1 MRRSKLFGAIVARA
15 GLAYA
20 ALRGVPLGIRE
31 AAEGPA
37 EPIDPNTRFEPSD
50 LHAKAVFLT
59 GIGVLVGTWLTVA
72 LVYPY
77 FAYLKHERAVA
88 SPAPTAAA
96 RNGNPV
102 PPEPRLQ
109 ANPTQDLE
117 GFRAWEESQL
127 HDYHWVDRGRGVVSI
142 PIDEAIRM
150 VAKRGI
156 PPQSAPA
163 GQTYF
168 DPREGTR
175 LTGFEGK
182 VELEPR

>member
-1 MRRSKLFGAIVARA
+1 LEAIVSRA
-15 GLAYA
+15 SLAYA

-31 AAEGPA
+31 AAEGPS
-37 EPIDPNTRFEPSD
+37 EPIDPMTRFEGSD
-50 LHAKAVFLT
+50 LHPRAVFLT
-59 GIGVLVGTWLTVA
+59 GLGVLIGTWLIVV

-77 FAYLKHERAVA
+77 FAYLQRERAVA
-88 SPAPTAAA
+88 SPPPTAAA

-102 PPEPRLQ
+102 PPEPRIQ
-109 ANPTQDLE
+109 ANPIQDLE
-117 GFRAWEESQL
+117 GFRKWEDSQL
-127 HDYHWVDRGRGVVSI
+127 HDYHWVDRSRGVVSI

-150 VAKRGI
+150 VARRGI
-156 PPQSAPA
+156 PAQPAPA

-182 VELEPR
+182 VDVESK